1 LSHLIF
7 CNSSSAASSTMHGET
22 HGGGRVVPSWM
33 VLENGAIGF
42 ARTIFSIS
50 AMSLWRA
57 RSMDASHSER
67 EPQRTRATAYASHS
81 TGKKRVVPHS
91 YGDGGRI
98 RAVVSF
104 LLLRWRQGGLGVE
117 MGCCLNYWQWDAGFD
132 GSPLLDRK
140 LGRCC
145 GRGTAVVSLVLEEWP
160 FLGWCGFG
168 HGGFGFGWS
177 HIIQQMSH
185 DGTIR
190 PPIRKYS
197 RIF

>member
-1 LSHLIF
+1 
-7 CNSSSAASSTMHGET
+7 MHGET
-22 HGGGRVVPSWM
+22 HGGGRVVLSWM

-50 AMSLWRA
+50 AMSLWRE
-57 RSMDASHSER
+57 RSMDASHSGR
-67 EPQRTRATAYASHS
+67 EPQQTQATADASHS
-81 TGKKRVVPHS
+81 TGKKRVAPHS

-98 RAVVSF
+98 LAVVSF

-117 MGCCLNYWQWDAGFD
+117 MGRCLDYWQWDACFD
-132 GSPLLDRK
+132 RSPLLDRK

-145 GRGTAVVSLVLEEWP
+145 GRGTAVVSVVLEEWP
-160 FLGWCGFG
+160 LLGWCGFG

-177 HIIQQMSH
+177 HIIQQMWD

-190 PPIRKYS
+190 SPIRKYS